1 MFRELSWKV
10 HVLCLILS
18 ISYRKVYNNGGT
30 TFGFFAGGAFA
41 SMNQGGG
48 EIALKQEAED
58 VGEKFKRYAYNFTN
72 VQLRSKTVI
81 HCTKHYNPCNAL

>member
-1 MFRELSWKV
+1 MVVQPLDSLQVVLS
-10 HVLCLILS
+10 LP
-18 ISYRKVYNNGGT
+18 
-30 TFGFFAGGAFA
+30 
-41 SMNQGGG
+41 MNQEGG
-48 EIALKQEAED
+48 EIALQQEAED